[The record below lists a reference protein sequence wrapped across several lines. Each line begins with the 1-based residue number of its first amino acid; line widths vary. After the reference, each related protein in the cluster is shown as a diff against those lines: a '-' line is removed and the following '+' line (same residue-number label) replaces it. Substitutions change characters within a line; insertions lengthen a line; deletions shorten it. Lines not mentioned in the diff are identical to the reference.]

1 MIGKVGV
8 EAAKKGVTMAGKKLG
23 EFFAKEGVQ
32 QAGKRALRD
41 TLLYSAA
48 EQVIPRALGQ
58 DAPDI
63 RDTVV
68 RQASGNILAE
78 GVTAGLKGR
87 SFFGEKGMK
96 AGTA

>member
-48 EQVIPRALGQ
+48 EQVIPRAL
-58 DAPDI
+58 
-63 RDTVV
+63 
-68 RQASGNILAE
+68 
-78 GVTAGLKGR
+78 
-87 SFFGEKGMK
+87 
-96 AGTA
+96 